1 MTPRDDGAGGKP
13 VRLLSARG
21 FHIDTQF
28 ISESPRTRY
37 DQHHTLVSPNR
48 TVGKKRF
55 PIFRVTDVGGERL
68 LCHGIH
74 LTIDRSIDVKKK
86 RNLLDTRIAPRW
98 PVRSDEQSVSCLCTA
113 GIETETRPEAG
124 SYPSQEQ
131 GKLNV
136 AYLSELWVRKMA
148 AEASGSAKR

>member
-86 RNLLDTRIAPRW
+86 NCLIRASHL
-98 PVRSDEQSVSCLCTA
+98 VGRSDQMN
-113 GIETETRPEAG
+113 
-124 SYPSQEQ
+124 SQFRAFVPL
-131 GKLNV
+131 G
-136 AYLSELWVRKMA
+136 
-148 AEASGSAKR
+148 